1 MEKKRREEK
10 RKEEDEANKQ
20 TNFNTQKTLVKLICT
35 KQTIISP
42 LKKRER
48 AKKTKKR
55 EKENEKR
62 ENLQS
67 TI

>member
-1 MEKKRREEK
+1 MEKTKRR
-10 RKEEDEANKQ
+10 EEDEANKQ

-42 LKKRER
+42 LKKR
-48 AKKTKKR
+48 AKKTKRR
-55 EKENEKR
+55 ERENEKR